1 MTRTTMIEPWQV
13 WLADFGSPAGSEQ
26 GGTRPTVI
34 VGSEDH
40 CRFPIAMT
48 LVVPLT
54 TRDRG
59 LPHHIAISSTES
71 GLKQPSWAR
80 TEDIRA
86 ISITRFT
93 RTAPL
98 GCLSDQEVEQVRRW
112 VHRMLA

>member
-1 MTRTTMIEPWQV
+1 V
-13 WLADFGSPAGSEQ
+13 WLADFGTPIGSEQ
-26 GGTRPTVI
+26 GGTRPIVI

-40 CRFPIAMT
+40 CRFPIQMA

-71 GLKQPSWAR
+71 GLTRASWAR
-80 TEDIRA
+80 TDNVRA
-86 ISITRFT
+86 ISTARFA
-93 RTAPL
+93 RPAPL
-98 GCLSDQEVEQVRRW
+98 GQLSDHEAEQVHRW

>member
-40 CRFPIAMT
+40 CRFPIAMA

-98 GCLSDQEVEQVRRW
+98 GCLSVQEVEQVRRW

>member
-1 MTRTTMIEPWQV
+1 MTRAATIEPWQV
-13 WLADFGSPAGSEQ
+13 WLADFGTPTESEP
-26 GGTRPTVI
+26 GGIRPTVI

-40 CRFPIAMT
+40 CRFPIQMA

-71 GLKQPSWAR
+71 GLNRASWAR
-80 TEDIRA
+80 TDDIRA
-86 ISITRFT
+86 ISTTRFT
-93 RTAPL
+93 RPAPL
-98 GCLSDQEVEQVRRW
+98 GRLSDQEVEQVRRW

>member
-1 MTRTTMIEPWQV
+1 MTRAATIEPWQV
-13 WLADFGSPAGSEQ
+13 WLADFGSPAGNEQ
-26 GGTRPTVI
+26 GGTRPAVI

-40 CRFPIAMT
+40 CRFPIPMA

-59 LPHHIAISSTES
+59 LPHHIGIGSTES
-71 GLKQPSWAR
+71 GLKRPSWAR

-86 ISITRFT
+86 ISTTRFT
-93 RTAPL
+93 QTAPL
-98 GCLSDQEVEQVRRW
+98 GRLSDQEVEQVRRW